1 MLLVGLE
8 GRPSASQPRVPR
20 GCEPKPRAAAP
31 LPPRRALHH
40 SLSFA
45 QHHSLSSSFRSL
57 SAPVLGI
64 IEAFRLARFGA
75 GCQGGEQKTSSGA
88 RHEDEENEA
97 EWHRGGAVIPPDPE
111 AGDQETRGRAIA
123 VAVARARGVVTSR
136 SVCVCVCVCERER
149 ERGMAER
156 KRGRQ
161 AITEKDIDAW
171 TKRLETEWTCAQFA
185 SGLQVN
191 PELAS
196 AILEKNGEVS
206 PNDDDRLDAFRCA
219 PPCERLTRPHCRPP
233 PHPRRCPPSPRLG

>member
-1 MLLVGLE
+1 MDWRVGPRRLSP
-8 GRPSASQPRVPR
+8 GCRGGASPDLALPRPY
-20 GCEPKPRAAAP
+20 PRAEP
-31 LPPRRALHH
+31 STIL
-40 SLSFA
+40 SLSPSTTL
-45 QHHSLSSSFRSL
+45 SLPL
-57 SAPVLGI
+57 SA
-64 IEAFRLARFGA
+64 AFGHCPWDHRLARFGA

-136 SVCVCVCVCERER
+136 SVCVCVCERER
-149 ERGMAER
+149 ERGMADR

>member
-1 MLLVGLE
+1 
-8 GRPSASQPRVPR
+8 
-20 GCEPKPRAAAP
+20 
-31 LPPRRALHH
+31 
-40 SLSFA
+40 
-45 QHHSLSSSFRSL
+45 
-57 SAPVLGI
+57 
-64 IEAFRLARFGA
+64 
-75 GCQGGEQKTSSGA
+75 
-88 RHEDEENEA
+88 
-97 EWHRGGAVIPPDPE
+97 
-111 AGDQETRGRAIA
+111 
-123 VAVARARGVVTSR
+123 
-136 SVCVCVCVCERER
+136 
-149 ERGMAER
+149 MAER

-233 PHPRRCPPSPRLG
+233 PHPRRCPPSPRPG